1 MAIIYTYPV
10 KGTPLAADLVL
21 ISDSADSN
29 KSKNATIASLVTSN
43 AIDVVD
49 TVTASGAGI
58 TASPNKGDVVIANTG
73 VTSLVAGSNIDIS
86 GSTGAV
92 TISTSASNVDGSG
105 TAGKIPKWSDS
116 NTLTDSVITDQG
128 GEDIIIPRF
137 IKHEGDLNN
146 AFGFF
151 QNGQFLVSVGPSDA
165 DQLSVASNAI
175 IMKTDSGTKLAAGPT
190 GVTLY
195 SDENGSTTVSKE
207 SLLTYD
213 SGIIVKGGTEN
224 SFARGGAVRFY
235 TSTNNGFVGIKGP
248 TTSGTDYEIILPNT
262 VGTANQVLKL
272 PSTIGTS
279 PYQLA
284 WGDAGSGSGTGGFET
299 LPFTTANGYIAG
311 ETSLGT
317 YVFQM
322 IAPSNCEAENFKFY
336 NLLAQSAGRT
346 TTVAIY
352 KGIMGDEAAPGELH
366 SAGQIGG
373 VLGAAQISGSTLT
386 VVDGATTVSAGD
398 NIVVCF
404 SIDQEIQP
412 LGVIPITSSGG
423 TLTNASPVNNSK
435 LAIHDSTVSLTA
447 ADIQTS
453 ATTVS
458 ALEALL
464 TSSAATTSRPFLLI
478 Y

>member
-1 MAIIYTYPV
+1 MAILKTYPLKSNYYGPDRIILSDMEPDSQGIV
-10 KGTPLAADLVL
+10 HGNTKNLTLSNLKNFVSNTLNGLTGN
-21 ISDSADSN
+21 ISLTGGAN
-29 KSKNATIASLVTSN
+29 INVT
-43 AIDVVD
+43 
-49 TVTASGAGI
+49 TSGQ
-58 TASPNKGDVVIANTG
+58 
-73 VTSLVAGSNIDIS
+73 NIE
-86 GSTGAV
+86 
-92 TISTSASNVDGSG
+92 ISTSASNVDGSG

-151 QNGQFLVSVGPSDA
+151 QNGQFLVSVGPSTA
-165 DQLSVASNAI
+165 DQFSVMANAI

-235 TSTNNGFVGIKGP
+235 NSTNSGFVGIKGP
-248 TTSGTDYEIILPNT
+248 TTMPTNSNYEIILPNT
-262 VGTANQVLKL
+262 VGTASQVLKL
-272 PSTIGTS
+272 PSTIGST

-284 WGDAGSGSGTGGFET
+284 WGNAGSGSGTGGFET
-299 LPFTTANGYIAG
+299 LPFSTANGYLAG
-311 ETSLGT
+311 ETSTGT

-322 IAPSNCEAENFKFY
+322 IAPSNCEAENFKLY

-352 KGIMGDEAAPGELH
+352 KGIMGDETAPGELY
-366 SAGQIGG
+366 SSGQIGG

-386 VVDGATTVSAGD
+386 VVDGASKISAGD

-412 LGVIPITSSGG
+412 LGVIPITSSSG

-447 ADIQTS
+447 AQIQ
-453 ATTVS
+453 ADYTTVTL
-458 ALEALL
+458 LEAIL
-464 TSSAATTSRPFLLI
+464 TNSAATTSKPFLLI

>member
-1 MAIIYTYPV
+1 MEPDSQGIVHGNTKNLTLSNLKNFV
-10 KGTPLAADLVL
+10 SNTLNGLTGN
-21 ISDSADSN
+21 ISLTGGAN
-29 KSKNATIASLVTSN
+29 INVT
-43 AIDVVD
+43 
-49 TVTASGAGI
+49 TSGQ
-58 TASPNKGDVVIANTG
+58 
-73 VTSLVAGSNIDIS
+73 NIE
-86 GSTGAV
+86 
-92 TISTSASNVDGSG
+92 ISTSASNVDGSG

-151 QNGQFLVSVGPSDA
+151 QNGQFLVSVGPSTA
-165 DQLSVASNAI
+165 DQFSVMANAI

-235 TSTNNGFVGIKGP
+235 NSTNSGFVGIKGP
-248 TTSGTDYEIILPNT
+248 TTMPTNSNYEIILPNT
-262 VGTANQVLKL
+262 VGTASQVLKL
-272 PSTIGTS
+272 PSTIGST

-284 WGDAGSGSGTGGFET
+284 WGNAGSGSGTGGFET
-299 LPFTTANGYIAG
+299 LPFSTANGYLAG
-311 ETSLGT
+311 ETSAGT

-322 IAPSNCEAENFKFY
+322 IVPSNCEAENFKFY

-352 KGIMGDEAAPGELH
+352 KGVIGDENVPGEL
-366 SAGQIGG
+366 
-373 VLGAAQISGSTLT
+373 
-386 VVDGATTVSAGD
+386 
-398 NIVVCF
+398 
-404 SIDQEIQP
+404 
-412 LGVIPITSSGG
+412 
-423 TLTNASPVNNSK
+423 
-435 LAIHDSTVSLTA
+435 
-447 ADIQTS
+447 
-453 ATTVS
+453 
-458 ALEALL
+458 
-464 TSSAATTSRPFLLI
+464 
-478 Y
+478 